1 MQADKFISGTG
12 QVYFMNEDLYTRLGG
27 QAAVNAAVE
36 IFYRKV
42 VRDPR
47 VKMFF
52 SGTDINEQI
61 EKQKGF
67 LTFAFGGA
75 SHYSGKDLRI
85 AHAPLVRRGLSSA
98 HFDTVVQHL
107 RSTLE
112 ELGVEKS
119 LINEALKIVEHTR
132 HEVLDR

>member
-1 MQADKFISGTG
+1 
-12 QVYFMNEDLYTRLGG
+12 MNEDLYTRLGG

-42 VRDPR
+42 IRDPR
-47 VKMFF
+47 IKMFF
-52 SGTDINEQI
+52 SGVDINQQI

-75 SHYSGKDLRI
+75 SHYSGNDLRT
-85 AHAPLVRRGLSSA
+85 AHAPLVQRGLNSG
-98 HFDTVVQHL
+98 HFDIVVQHL

-112 ELGVEKS
+112 ELGIEES
-119 LINEALKIVEHTR
+119 LVNEALKIIGRTR
-132 HEVLDR
+132 HEVLGR

>member
-1 MQADKFISGTG
+1 
-12 QVYFMNEDLYTRLGG
+12 MNEDLYIRFGG

-36 IFYRKV
+36 MFYRKV
-42 VRDPR
+42 IRDPR

-67 LTFAFGGA
+67 LTFSFGGA
-75 SHYSGKDLRI
+75 SHYSGNDLRI
-85 AHAPLVRRGLSSA
+85 AHAPLVRRGLNSG
-98 HFDTVVQHL
+98 HFDIVVQHL

-112 ELGVEKS
+112 ELGIEES
-119 LINEALKIVEHTR
+119 LINEALKIVGHTR
-132 HEVLDR
+132 HEVLGR